1 MEPPASSTPGDTAS
15 TPPVCL
21 TIAGFDPSSGAG
33 VSADLKTFAAYG
45 IYGVAA
51 ITALTVQST
60 QGVRTIEAV
69 RPSLF
74 RETLEYLAADIPLAG
89 VKLGMLASAGL
100 VSEAE
105 HFLRACPELRR
116 HVVLDPVSRSSSGA
130 PLLDTEG
137 ISQLRERLLG
147 AVGWVTPNLD
157 ELALLT
163 GVEVRTREQVPAA
176 ADRLRQQ
183 AATIGNPEIAIVV
196 TGGHLS
202 GKGIAGRPDD
212 YLLLEGRGQ
221 WLEGERV
228 ETHSTHGTGC
238 AFSSA
243 LLAELVLGRSGVK
256 AAEGAKRYVAGALRA
271 AYPVGQGR
279 GPLHHL
285 FRYQPSASD

>member
-1 MEPPASSTPGDTAS
+1 MEPPASSTPVNNAS
-15 TPPVCL
+15 TPAVCL

-33 VSADLKTFAAYG
+33 VSADIKTFAAYG

-60 QGVRTIEAV
+60 QGVRAIEAV

-74 RETLEYLAADIPLAG
+74 RETLDYLAADISLAG

-105 HFLRACPELRR
+105 HFLRARPELRR
-116 HVVLDPVSRSSSGA
+116 YVVLDPVSRSSSGA
-130 PLLDTEG
+130 LLLDAEG

-176 ADRLRQQ
+176 AEQLRQQ
-183 AATIGNPEIAIVV
+183 AATIGNPDIAIVV
-196 TGGHLS
+196 TGGHL
-202 GKGIAGRPDD
+202 GRPDD

-256 AAEGAKRYVAGALRA
+256 AAEGAKHYVAGALRA
-271 AYPVGQGR
+271 AYPVGRGR

-285 FRYQPSASD
+285 FRYEPSASD

>member
-1 MEPPASSTPGDTAS
+1 MQRPADTVRSGMPVDRAS

-60 QGVRTIEAV
+60 QGVRAIEAV
-69 RPSLF
+69 RPSLL
-74 RETLEYLAADIPLAG
+74 RETLQHLAADISLAG

-105 HFLRACPELRR
+105 HFLRSCPQLRPR
-116 HVVLDPVSRSSSGA
+116 VVLDPVSQSSSGA
-130 PLLDTEG
+130 PLLDAEG
-137 ISQLRERLLG
+137 ISQLRERLVG
-147 AVGWVTPNLD
+147 TVGWVTPNLD

-176 ADRLRQQ
+176 AERLRRQ
-183 AATIGNPEIAIVV
+183 AAAIGNPDIAIVV
-196 TGGHLS
+196 TGGHL
-202 GKGIAGRPDD
+202 GRPDD

-228 ETHSTHGTGC
+228 DTHSTHGTGC

-256 AAEGAKRYVAGALRA
+256 AAEGAKHYVTGALGA

-285 FRYQPSASD
+285 FRYDPFASD